1 MKTVIYPKEIKLI
14 SKQIMPNKI
23 KLAST
28 VAALFLFALP
38 WVDIQCSSK
47 SVATQ
52 SGLQVINGSG
62 SVSEEM
68 KALGAEDSSPT
79 NPLASDKSMGYA
91 PLVGVALILV
101 VAAVI
106 FSCLSVF
113 KSDARADKIS
123 LILPVI
129 ALGLLLIQ
137 LVIGFPAKNSILE
150 AMSKETSESQYG
162 DDEFANSMASA
173 MMMNINVK
181 TTPVFY
187 LELFALG
194 IPSLLLVNGLID
206 KRKKG

>member
-1 MKTVIYPKEIKLI
+1 
-14 SKQIMPNKI
+14 MPDKI
-23 KLAST
+23 KLGST
-28 VAALFLFALP
+28 FAALFLFALP

-47 SVATQ
+47 SMVTQ
-52 SGLQVINGSG
+52 SGLQIIYGSG

-79 NPLASDKSMGYA
+79 KSFASDETMGYA

-101 VAAVI
+101 IAAVI

-123 LILPVI
+123 LILPTI

-137 LVIGFPAKNSILE
+137 LIIGFPAKNSILE
-150 AMSKETSESQYG
+150 AMSKGTSDSQSSS
-162 DDEFANSMASA
+162 DEFANSMASA
-173 MMMNINVK
+173 MIMNIKVK
-181 TTPVFY
+181 TTPFFY

-194 IPSLLLVNGLID
+194 IPTLLLVNGFID
-206 KRKKG
+206 KRKKA